1 MIIVRADVKILKSE
15 IREASYR
22 TGNYSDSNYLAKG
35 KVCLP
40 NVLMVSV
47 KVIRSELM
55 VTLLIYPLPFALNI
69 VIDFSSIV
77 LIY

>member
-15 IREASYR
+15 IREASGR
-22 TGNYSDSNYLAKG
+22 TGNYSDSDYHAKD
-35 KVCLP
+35 KECLP
-40 NVLMVSV
+40 DVLMFSV

-55 VTLLIYPLPFALNI
+55 STILVYPLPFTLKI
-69 VIDFSSIV
+69 VIDFSSIF